1 MCLDLSGQ
9 QPGAGLRS
17 RASTLLLIALR
28 RSIGEHSG
36 RCKLKFVCAHVF
48 TSVSI
53 QNLLYPRSID
63 MQTKREIWLLTLGTT
78 IVEVPVAF
86 AVFAVF
92 SH

>member
-53 QNLLYPRSID
+53 ENLSYPRPL
-63 MQTKREIWLLTLGTT
+63 RT
-78 IVEVPVAF
+78 IHIFERYAIHRY
-86 AVFAVF
+86 ANQARNLAA
-92 SH
+92 HARHDHR